1 MKKLCIAL
9 LLLIPVFAYA
19 EKPAGMD
26 SGSMSEQNMQMMAKK
41 IQEMQKCIESINKN
55 ELAEIEKRSIAFEK
69 KIRSLC
75 SKGKRDQAQKEALSF
90 GKKMSKHPAMQSMNK
105 CTENIRE
112 AMQDMPMPGQDMD
125 FTNRHACD
133 ELSGT
138 D

>member
-1 MKKLCIAL
+1 MKKLCVAL

-19 EKPAGMD
+19 EKPAVTDNGN
-26 SGSMSEQNMQMMAKK
+26 MSEQNVQIMAEKM
-41 IQEMQKCIESINKN
+41 QEMQKCIESINKK

-69 KIRSLC
+69 MIRSLC
-75 SKGKRDQAQKEALSF
+75 AKGKRDQAQKEALSF

-105 CTENIRE
+105 CAESMGK
-112 AMQDMPMPGQDMD
+112 AMQDMPRPGQDVD
-125 FTNRHACD
+125 FSNTHACD